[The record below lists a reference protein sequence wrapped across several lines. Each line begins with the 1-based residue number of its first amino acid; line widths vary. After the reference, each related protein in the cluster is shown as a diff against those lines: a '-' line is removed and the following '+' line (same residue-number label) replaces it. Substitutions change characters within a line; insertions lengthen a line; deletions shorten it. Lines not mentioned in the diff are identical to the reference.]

1 MITGPRI
8 ATSSCWEHHGKW
20 RKSMSD
26 ALENWG
32 KQRLDGEPG
41 SAMEEDK

>member
-1 MITGPRI
+1 
-8 ATSSCWEHHGKW
+8 
-20 RKSMSD
+20 MSD